1 MSETYSGVFGAV
13 PYAFRQSDSRLFRA
27 YALLG
32 GALAGLL
39 AVFFTFA
46 LVVSVASTANLS
58 GGTITFV
65 RSVFVF
71 FGFLVTAPLL
81 APILLV
87 ARHHRRAGS
96 DGRYDAALGA
106 SGAAY
111 LLTLYLG
118 AVASMP
124 AEFTID
130 GEVSTRPEPS
140 GATAPLV
147 EALYAMPESLSWL
160 LPLVGAVGIYLVHRY
175 FR

>member
-1 MSETYSGVFGAV
+1 MSEAYSGVFGAV
-13 PYAFRQSDSRLFRA
+13 PYAFRRSESRLFRA
-27 YALLG
+27 YAVIG

-46 LVVSVASTANLS
+46 LVVSIATTANLS
-58 GGTITFV
+58 GGTVTFV

-71 FGFLVTAPLL
+71 LGFVVTAPLL

-87 ARHHRRAGS
+87 ARHHRREGS
-96 DGRYDAALGA
+96 DTRYDTALGV
-106 SGAAY
+106 SGVGY

-130 GEVSTRPEPS
+130 GEVTTRPQPS
-140 GATAPLV
+140 GVTAPLV

-160 LPLVGAVGIYLVHRY
+160 LPLAGAVGIYLVHRW

>member
-1 MSETYSGVFGAV
+1 MSEAYSGVFGAV
-13 PYAFRQSDSRLFRA
+13 PYAFRQSRSRAFRV
-27 YALLG
+27 YAVLG
-32 GALAGLL
+32 GLLAGLL
-39 AVFFTFA
+39 GVFFTFA
-46 LVVSVASTANLS
+46 LVVSIATTANLS
-58 GGTITFV
+58 GGTVTFV

-87 ARHHRRAGS
+87 ARHHRREGN
-96 DGRYDAALGA
+96 DTRYDTALAAAG
-106 SGAAY
+106 GGY
-111 LLTLYLG
+111 LVTLYLG
-118 AVASMP
+118 AIASMP

-130 GEVSTRPEPS
+130 GEVTTRPTPS

-160 LPLVGAVGIYLVHRY
+160 LPLVGAVGIYLVHRW